1 MGAAQQSGYV
11 LCVHPVGGVR
21 HQQAERG
28 VEQGGI
34 HALAAPGARA
44 VVQRQQDAR
53 LRGVA
58 RQVVHDGDAD
68 AGGAAGGPAQ
78 RSVVAESRN
87 GAVDQLRKARLE
99 VRLVIQPPPG
109 HRAGDEVLDQDVGVL
124 QQAQQDVAPACQR
137 QVQPDRPLAAVDGG
151 EVGRVALRV
160 DGRPQRAGL
169 VAARRFDLDHVR
181 ALVSQHLGAQ
191 RTRQYPGQVD
201 DPNALQ
207 RAGGPGVWG
216 MCSMLR

>member
-68 AGGAAGGPAQ
+68 AGGAAGGVSVHAHQ
-78 RSVVAESRN
+78 SAHGLQDGVVAR
-87 GAVDQLRKARLE
+87 
-99 VRLVIQPPPG
+99 
-109 HRAGDEVLDQDVGVL
+109 
-124 QQAQQDVAPACQR
+124 
-137 QVQPDRPLAAVDGG
+137 
-151 EVGRVALRV
+151 
-160 DGRPQRAGL
+160 
-169 VAARRFDLDHVR
+169 
-181 ALVSQHLGAQ
+181 
-191 RTRQYPGQVD
+191 
-201 DPNALQ
+201 
-207 RAGGPGVWG
+207 
-216 MCSMLR
+216 